1 METLHLQVNFL
12 FSLFSLDILL
22 MEKMTNAEK
31 NHLFME
37 NASLKKQL
45 QQLLSRNSLP
55 EYEDLIAALTISE
68 IQRERLSFL
77 QKELDY
83 VNERKRNLR
92 EEEKKNQKIKS
103 IESCN
108 DLELRLELAKKRKSQ
123 LESDIQNIEKKS
135 GRELAEIKLHSARQ
149 NASLLSNL

>member
-1 METLHLQVNFL
+1 
-12 FSLFSLDILL
+12 